1 MTRSLLI
8 NAGLKTWLASSAGGL
23 GKTVEVETIGMPP
36 RLEAVRSRLDWTRST
51 RLLACPA
58 RTSSW

>member
-1 MTRSLLI
+1 LLI

-36 RLEAVRSRLDWTRST
+36 RLEAVRSRLD
-51 RLLACPA
+51 
-58 RTSSW
+58 